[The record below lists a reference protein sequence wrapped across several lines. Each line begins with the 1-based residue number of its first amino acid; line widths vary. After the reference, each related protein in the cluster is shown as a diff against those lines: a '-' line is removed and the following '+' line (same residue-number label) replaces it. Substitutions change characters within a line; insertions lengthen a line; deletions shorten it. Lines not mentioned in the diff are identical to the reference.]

1 MQKKGYSF
9 SFCKNVLGWNLFLT
23 HRSASMILRWVS
35 VFDTKLWISQRKR
48 NQIRKYFNPLISG
61 PDQFEWWKKL
71 GVENKKSRRWTVS
84 LTYCCKSGYTAIA
97 CFLIEQH
104 HDKSYWYKRD
114 SVGLFK
120 GNVSRDFWHFFSSKT
135 PPGPISTGKTVPFS
149 RRYLQ
154 KTFVCVVVDYAN
166 TVSA

>member
-97 CFLIEQH
+97 FFLIEQH
-104 HDKSYWYKRD
+104 RDKVIDIRGIVLGCLRGQCHEIFD
-114 SVGLFK
+114 T
-120 GNVSRDFWHFFSSKT
+120 FFH
-135 PPGPISTGKTVPFS
+135 
-149 RRYLQ
+149 Q
-154 KTFVCVVVDYAN
+154 KLHLAPYQQAKQFRFCEDICIKSL
-166 TVSA
+166 SA